1 MGAPK
6 GSRNARSWN
15 EKRQKKVLKRIAD
28 ALTCVDKAGVAFKNV
43 TTLAEHI
50 APIVE
55 QSAGNLTRNSK
66 YRVLLYNHL
75 VKQKGAVLLLDDNHR
90 DIDML
95 KAQILALQLD
105 NSNLRAEKE
114 RLDKYI
120 QKHLAG
126 TDPEQSEDS
135 GQSHVLSE
143 PNNHDDIAFE
153 NTAHLLLTIIER
165 VPGLEI
171 NIEQGVIQDM
181 GVGPK
186 ERDIATKEKSRWF
199 ISYVKKTDGSQL
211 YI

>member
-6 GSRNARSWN
+6 GSRNSRSWN
-15 EKRQKKVLKRIAD
+15 DKRQKKVLKRIGD
-28 ALTCVDKAGVAFKNV
+28 ALASVDKAGIAFKNV
-43 TTLAEHI
+43 STLAKHI
-50 APIVE
+50 ALIVG

-75 VKQKGAVLLLDDNHR
+75 VKQKGAVSLIDDNHR
-90 DIDML
+90 GIDML
-95 KAQILALQLD
+95 KAQIFALQLD

-126 TDPEQSEDS
+126 IDPESPEDS
-135 GQSHVLSE
+135 GQLHVLTE
-143 PNNHDDIAFE
+143 LNNHDDIAFE

-171 NIEQGVIQDM
+171 NLEQGIIQDM

-186 ERDIATKEKSRWF
+186 ERDIATKEKSKWF
-199 ISYVKKTDGSQL
+199 VDYMRKRSAVST
-211 YI
+211 